1 MSATTFLSRIFLSLI
16 FLFQTNT
23 KGKKKKTKKKKKSKE
38 RLKKTTTKKKTK
50 ETRSNFF
57 LLAIISL
64 PASSQILVIFTATLR
79 IISFCKLKKLRV
91 LWWKFFPEFCL
102 FDLLLS
108 SSFLCFFSPS
118 FFWIA
123 HSVLLPVFS
132 VSVIVGFVDRLFVCV
147 CVCVCVFSC
156 FFFSFFCTEVEAAFC
171 RSCSGEVSGRFQRSE
186 SGLERSFDEHGVA
199 TFLRFFVRVAMASEL
214 PAQLTGI
221 ETEVQN
227 IFKSLSYVV
236 ILPLSVC
243 LSLMRSVEPSLLM

>member
-147 CVCVCVFSC
+147 CVCVCVCSLV
-156 FFFSFFCTEVEAAFC
+156 FSFLSFARKSRLHFVALVAE
-171 RSCSGEVSGRFQRSE
+171 RFQAGFR
-186 SGLERSFDEHGVA
+186 GA
-199 TFLRFFVRVAMASEL
+199 RVAWSGALTNTVLRHFFAFLCGWRWHPSFRRSWPALRRKSKTSSRASRTSSFCL
-214 PAQLTGI
+214 C
-221 ETEVQN
+221 
-227 IFKSLSYVV
+227 
-236 ILPLSVC
+236 LSVC
-243 LSLMRSVEPSLLM
+243 LWCGPSSQVF